1 MFDVCTK
8 VITHTKD
15 HAKSTNI
22 ADVKA
27 AFGKEV
33 LVLVPTLYWYKKVRY
48 FRGTGTKRYTKNVRK
63 GTNRYEKVYT
73 GMGEVKC
80 SQKCIQKVKRY
91 RLDRSPRGS
100 KQIFFCSIL
109 LPVGCGAYEE
119 SFCGAP

>member
-33 LVLVPTLYWYKKVRY
+33 QTGGSNRKHSGSRKTNQRIGQQVHTFSKSGRFKEVHRTGEPVDRQYRCGSKRFSEPKPEPQI
-48 FRGTGTKRYTKNVRK
+48 GTKK
-63 GTNRYEKVYT
+63 EP
-73 GMGEVKC
+73 EV
-80 SQKCIQKVKRY
+80 
-91 RLDRSPRGS
+91 
-100 KQIFFCSIL
+100 
-109 LPVGCGAYEE
+109 
-119 SFCGAP
+119 